1 MGIYYK
7 LGKITRKV
15 LRREFVFRGLDLKEL
30 HSQNTLDSIIHILIR
45 AANYTSFNA
54 FQVVSNKALP
64 IFVYNDILRELAYRW
79 SPDNYN
85 IEFINSIFEL
95 LYKENKS
102 IIDNLDKYSNSTTFS
117 IYNKLERELKNH
129 LKQ

>member
-15 LRREFVFRGLDLKEL
+15 LRREFIFRNLDLKEL
-30 HSQNTLDSIIHILIR
+30 HSQDTLDSIIHILIR
-45 AANYTSFNA
+45 ASNYTSFSA

-64 IFVYNDILRELAYRW
+64 IFVYNDILRELAWRW
-79 SPDNYN
+79 SPD

-102 IIDNLDKYSNSTTFS
+102 IIDDLDKYSNSTTFR